1 MLLAEKET
9 GPMMNKLHLSLKAIQ
24 QGEYGDRMPK
34 NGRNKAAKTI
44 TADDNRVEAKKTF
57 PEKAEA
63 KKDTVALME
72 ERIFQLQ
79 RNGNTDEA
87 KRQLVELITSCA
99 RKKDFKNAE
108 RLRERIYEI
117 DPMALTEILQS
128 GEIIEEEKSGAMD
141 QDLLETWSG
150 LLSVLTQDEFN
161 DLYFTMEK
169 REIKTGEILVSQGT
183 TNDELFFINRGA
195 LRISYFQIGTGGDKE
210 IFLENME
217 SGQIAVE
224 NFFNATLWT
233 VSLTAVQK
241 TQISILRREDLERLE
256 KKNPGIGSKLHGYSM
271 RSFNI
276 AGLLNRK
283 RLDRRAHERYK
294 VRRKIHLEI
303 TGKSGCVHSSF
314 DGSMADISQGG
325 FCFVVKIINK
335 ENSRLLLGRDI
346 RATIPLSQ
354 GGEQKVDGTVI
365 GLQLRDSINCD
376 FSGHVRFKN
385 VLERQP
391 LKFIIE

>member
-1 MLLAEKET
+1 M
-9 GPMMNKLHLSLKAIQ
+9 
-24 QGEYGDRMPK
+24 
-34 NGRNKAAKTI
+34 
-44 TADDNRVEAKKTF
+44 
-57 PEKAEA
+57 
-63 KKDTVALME
+63 
-72 ERIFQLQ
+72 
-79 RNGNTDEA
+79 DEA
-87 KRQLVELITSCA
+87 KRQLLELIASCA

-128 GEIIEEEKSGAMD
+128 GEIIEEEKSGAID

-150 LLSVLTQDEFN
+150 LLNVLTQDEFN

-169 REIKTGEILVSQGT
+169 REIRTGEILVSQGT
-183 TNDELFFINRGA
+183 TNDELFFINKGS

-210 IFLENME
+210 IFLEDME

-233 VSLTAVQK
+233 VSLTTVQK
-241 TQISILRREDLERLE
+241 TQISILKREDLERLE
-256 KKNPGIGSKLHGYSM
+256 KKNPGIGSKLHGYCM

-283 RLDRRAHERYK
+283 RLDRRAYERYK

-303 TGKSGCVHSSF
+303 TGKSGSVCSNF
-314 DGSMADISQGG
+314 DGAMADISQGG
-325 FCFVVKIINK
+325 FCFVVKILHK

-376 FSGHVRFKN
+376 FSGHVKFKN